1 MAVYDVAII
10 TPKEGQLEAVRQ
22 AILTEAQGCHTEEG
36 IEVWTLFQATQEG
49 LCSLNE
55 DGSLNYELRDIHPVL
70 FTIEKYTDEEAYQA
84 HLKTPWCNTAS
95 GEVLTRI
102 AEPVKIYHLTAN
114 HTAHM
119 GPKGDL

>member
-10 TPKEGQLEAVRQ
+10 TPKEGELEAVRQ
-22 AILTEAQGCHTEEG
+22 AILTEAEG
-36 IEVWTLFQATQEG
+36 SHSEHGIKVWTLFQASQEG

-55 DGSLNYELRDIHPVL
+55 DGSLHYQLRDIPPVL
-70 FTIEKYTDEEAYQA
+70 FTIEKYDDEEAYQA
-84 HLKTPWCNTAS
+84 HLKTPWCNAAS
-95 GEVLTRI
+95 GEVLPRV
-102 AEPVKIYHLTAN
+102 AAPVKIYHLTTN